1 MLKRIQAPQIEP
13 VTTAELANYLRLE
26 SDTQG
31 EEQELLALLI
41 TAAREFCEEYTRR
54 SFIKQTWEY
63 TGPKTNTGYSV
74 GSLPRPPIMEIVDSD
89 NTHTIYIAGYGETPD
104 AVPAPIRN
112 AILQYAAFLYENRG
126 DINMEPPQVVLKL
139 LEPYVVKLL

>member
-1 MLKRIQAPQIEP
+1 MLKRIQAPRIEP

-54 SFIKQTWEY
+54 SFIKQIWEY
-63 TGPKTNTGYSV
+63 TGPK

>member
-1 MLKRIQAPQIEP
+1 MVRRIQAPTIEP

-31 EEQELLALLI
+31 EEQILLALFI

-63 TGPKTNTGYSV
+63 IGPPTV
-74 GSLPRPPIMEIVDSD
+74 DLPRPPVIEKTEELIDDSGFVRIV
-89 NTHTIYIAGYGETPD
+89 YEAGYGETPE

-126 DINMEPPQVVLKL
+126 DINAEPPQAVLDL
-139 LEPYVVKLL
+139 LKPYVVRIL

>member
-1 MLKRIQAPQIEP
+1 MVRRIQAPTIEP

-31 EEQELLALLI
+31 EEQTLLALFI

-63 TGPKTNTGYSV
+63 LGPPTV
-74 GSLPRPPIMEIVDSD
+74 DLPRPPVIEKTVQPLSD
-89 NTHTIYIAGYGETPD
+89 GFVQVIYTTGYGETPET
-104 AVPAPIRN
+104 VPAPIRN

-126 DINMEPPQVVLKL
+126 DINAEPPQAVLDL
-139 LEPYVVKLL
+139 LKPYVVRIL

>member
-1 MLKRIQAPQIEP
+1 MVRRIQAPTIEP

-26 SDTQG
+26 SDAQG
-31 EEQELLALLI
+31 EEQTLLALFI

-63 TGPKTNTGYSV
+63 LGPPTV
-74 GSLPRPPIMEIVDSD
+74 DLPRPPVIEKTVQPLSD
-89 NTHTIYIAGYGETPD
+89 GFVQVIYTTGYGETPET
-104 AVPAPIRN
+104 VPAPIRN

-126 DINMEPPQVVLKL
+126 DINAEPPQAVLDL
-139 LEPYVVKLL
+139 LKPYVVRIL

>member
-1 MLKRIQAPQIEP
+1 VVRRIQAPTIEP

-31 EEQELLALLI
+31 EEQTLLALFI

-63 TGPKTNTGYSV
+63 LGPPTV
-74 GSLPRPPIMEIVDSD
+74 DLPRPPVIEKTVQPLSD
-89 NTHTIYIAGYGETPD
+89 GFVQVIYTTGYGETPET
-104 AVPAPIRN
+104 VPAPIRN

-126 DINMEPPQVVLKL
+126 DINAEPPQAVLDL
-139 LEPYVVKLL
+139 LKPYVVRIL

>member
-1 MLKRIQAPQIEP
+1 MVRRIQAPTIEP

-26 SDTQG
+26 SDAQG
-31 EEQELLALLI
+31 EEQTLLALFI

-63 TGPKTNTGYSV
+63 IGPPTV
-74 GSLPRPPIMEIVDSD
+74 DLPRPPVIEKTVQPLSD
-89 NTHTIYIAGYGETPD
+89 GFVQVIYTTGYGETPET
-104 AVPAPIRN
+104 VPAPIRN

-126 DINMEPPQVVLKL
+126 DINAEPPQAVLDL
-139 LEPYVVKLL
+139 LKPYVVRIL

>member
-1 MLKRIQAPQIEP
+1 MVRRIQAPTIEP

-26 SDTQG
+26 SNTQG
-31 EEQELLALLI
+31 EEQILLALFI

-63 TGPKTNTGYSV
+63 LGPPTV
-74 GSLPRPPIMEIVDSD
+74 DLPRPPVIEKTVQPLSD
-89 NTHTIYIAGYGETPD
+89 GFVQVIYTTGYGETPET
-104 AVPAPIRN
+104 VPAPIRN

-126 DINMEPPQVVLKL
+126 DINAEPPQAVLDL
-139 LEPYVVKLL
+139 LKPYVVRIL